1 MTCEGVIVVGGA
13 AIEAS
18 AIIMYA
24 CWLSVGRDTELY
36 GAEGVNV
43 SFMLFAGRSS
53 CIGVVCWSSTAL
65 FDGALASTGAGASGI
80 GWSLEFAST
89 GADACALEAASCGR
103 VPSAASALR
112 AEVARVFRADRGGGV
127 EGGGCDAGAVAEAEV
142 AVAVSRFGVEGLG
155 IGAVEGAVGDVVDG
169 AAGAGAGVGVGAD
182 GAAAVGGGG
191 GGAVD
196 VADDDD
202 EDSATGPAAVE
213 EGASAESEAE
223 GGAEV
228 APLESRLSA
237 SLAWAVAASVAV
249 AVDIGAGV
257 VATATWGSGRFP
269 RASGRPLRPVMDE
282 VIAVRR
288 SSSFVAS
295 PSRGL

>member
-24 CWLSVGRDTELY
+24 CWLSVGKDTELY
-36 GAEGVNV
+36 GVEGANV

-89 GADACALEAASCGR
+89 GAEACTLEAASCGR

-127 EGGGCDAGAVAEAEV
+127 EGAGCGAGAVAEAEV
-142 AVAVSRFGVEGLG
+142 VVAVSRFGVEGLG

-169 AAGAGAGVGVGAD
+169 TTGAGAGVGVGAD

-191 GGAVD
+191 GGAAD
-196 VADDDD
+196 VADDD

-228 APLESRLSA
+228 APLESRLSV

>member
-24 CWLSVGRDTELY
+24 CWLRVGKDTELY
-36 GAEGVNV
+36 GVEGANV

-65 FDGALASTGAGASGI
+65 FDGALASMGAGASGI

-89 GADACALEAASCGR
+89 GAEACAVEAASCGR

-142 AVAVSRFGVEGLG
+142 AVSLLGVDDLG
-155 IGAVEGAVGDVVDG
+155 TGAVEGAVGDVVDG
-169 AAGAGAGVGVGAD
+169 TAGAGAGVGVGAD

-191 GGAVD
+191 GGAAD

-223 GGAEV
+223 GGTEV
-228 APLESRLSA
+228 APLGSRLSA